1 MTDPGNRKGVNVP
14 LLIGL
19 ALVGLVFLTLWTQG
33 CVAGTFGFRRWW
45 PWGGH
50 AWPWD
55 PTSWRTGLFGP
66 LYPLFGIWGLI
77 QVALAL
83 WVGVDAN
90 RRGIN
95 GVLWGLLVLFT
106 SVVGLIVY
114 LLVAPTLESQR
125 NGRAAGAGAAEP
137 PPAAPAPAPAPD
149 CCGRCGTPLRADF
162 RACPECGT
170 PTQSACREC
179 DRPLEPGWK
188 VCPFCGT
195 AAAAPPATPGG

>member
-1 MTDPGNRKGVNVP
+1 MTDPENRKGINIP
-14 LLIGL
+14 LVIGL
-19 ALVGLVFLTLWTQG
+19 TLVGLVFLLLWTRG
-33 CVAGTFGFRRWW
+33 CVTQTFGLRGWW

-50 AWPWD
+50 SWPWD
-55 PTSWRTGLFGP
+55 PTAWRTGLFGP

-125 NGRAAGAGAAEP
+125 NGRAAVSGP
-137 PPAAPAPAPAPD
+137 PPDVAPPA
-149 CCGRCGTPLRADF
+149 RCARCNTPLRPDF

-170 PTQSACREC
+170 TTRSACREC

-195 AAAAPPATPGG
+195 TAGGTPPPVPGS